1 MSNRKKQWSNKRQLK
16 VPQKFNDHIMSNVSQ
31 RRKVNNE
38 LDGENEDNANGTD
51 EGVSSDL
58 NHKEEH
64 DDNITV
70 SAVETDATMHND
82 CVPVDNASFNNMDN
96 CDKNTSMPVENS
108 VDKSGNCNTPMSKEQ
123 NDDIEKPKDMYNTD
137 STRKY
142 SYANM
147 VKKDEVLV
155 NKKLHFVAP
164 KVTKEGA
171 EFVIFDEE
179 IVIKGSEKWKLSA
192 CGYFVGHKM
201 LANELRYHLR
211 RMWAKYGLRD
221 VIVNSSGM
229 HMFKFKDEQ
238 GMKAV
243 IEQSPWMVNNVPLFV
258 QNWNADVGMKKTEP
272 SKMPLWVKMVN
283 VPMEAWSVDG
293 ISSMASSLGTPI
305 VMDNMTALMFQHG
318 VGRLD
323 YARVLV
329 EFDATKKLKESI
341 SIQYTDKEQNVKGT
355 TEVKVEYD

>member
-1 MSNRKKQWSNKRQLK
+1 
-16 VPQKFNDHIMSNVSQ
+16 MSNVSQ
-31 RRKVNNE
+31 RHNVNNE

-82 CVPVDNASFNNMDN
+82 CVVDNTSVNNMDN
-96 CDKNTSMPVENS
+96 CDKNTSMHVENS
-108 VDKSGNCNTPMSKEQ
+108 VDKSGNCNTPMIKEH
-123 NDDIEKPKDMYNTD
+123 NDDIEKPKGMYNTD

-164 KVTKEGA
+164 KITEEGA

-221 VIVNSSGM
+221 IIVNSSGM
-229 HMFKFKDEQ
+229 HIFKFKDEQ
-238 GMKAV
+238 GMKDV
-243 IEQSPWMVNNVPLFV
+243 IEQSPWMVNSVPLFV

-272 SKMPLWVKMVN
+272 RKMPLWVKMVN
-283 VPMEAWSVDG
+283 VPMEAWSVD
-293 ISSMASSLGTPI
+293 
-305 VMDNMTALMFQHG
+305 
-318 VGRLD
+318 
-323 YARVLV
+323 
-329 EFDATKKLKESI
+329 E
-341 SIQYTDKEQNVKGT
+341 
-355 TEVKVEYD
+355 